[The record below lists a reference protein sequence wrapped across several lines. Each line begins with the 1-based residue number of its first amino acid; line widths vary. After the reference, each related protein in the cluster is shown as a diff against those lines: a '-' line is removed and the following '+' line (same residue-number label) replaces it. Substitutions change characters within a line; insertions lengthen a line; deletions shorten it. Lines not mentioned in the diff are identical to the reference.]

1 MKYVILITMVFAAP
15 YASDPVNTV
24 KVDTYKNRPLR
35 FDTIEQCDGHV
46 YKHTDSLKE
55 FALSAFKDKPN
66 SVVKQIF
73 CVEESSISS

>member
-24 KVDTYKNRPLR
+24 KVD
-35 FDTIEQCDGHV
+35 
-46 YKHTDSLKE
+46 TDSLKE